1 MTFDLCAPIIL
12 VDLAG
17 GVCLIIVSALCLR
30 ESRNIVKKEPGNF
43 LFSYMHWLFMALFA
57 FSLSRSLGHIV
68 KHVLWALGLEDLWAS
83 LSPVSGSVN
92 SALFILIASITVF
105 FQKMKNVME
114 RIERD
119 RAEIERISQE
129 LLRLNE
135 ETELLV
141 SERTRAELALSIAH
155 NIRNPIM
162 VIGGLAK
169 RFLKKG
175 HLTED
180 QRKKIELMLE
190 QIEKLDE
197 IVREFELIKGKKA
210 ASISK
215 RDLNSLV
222 KTVLEAAGPE
232 AQDRGIDIAARYE
245 SRPLYVNM
253 DPDLIKFA
261 LVQCLRLLIYR
272 LRAGSR
278 LKLIL
283 KRGKFGAV
291 VIFITSP
298 FEKGA
303 SYVGHSSSTKTAST
317 LRGKRLG
324 LSTVRQILRDH
335 GGDLHVEGHGEALKI
350 EIFLPFNIGTAKTWS
365 RDRKEVELPSIKQNT
380 DNNGK

>member
-1 MTFDLCAPIIL
+1 MSFDICTPITL
-12 VDLAG
+12 VDFAG
-17 GVCLIIVSALCLR
+17 GAFLIIVSALCLR
-30 ESRNIVKKEPGNF
+30 ESRNIVKKEPDNF

-68 KHVLWALGLEDLWAS
+68 KHILLGFGLQDLWVS
-83 LSPVSGSVN
+83 LSPISGSVN
-92 SALFILIASITVF
+92 TALFLLIASITVF
-105 FQKMKNVME
+105 FQKMKSVME
-114 RIERD
+114 RIEQD

-162 VIGGLAK
+162 VIGGLAR

-175 HLTED
+175 DLSDE
-180 QRKKIELMLE
+180 QRKKVELMLE

-197 IVREFELIKGKKA
+197 IVREFELIKGEKA
-210 ASISK
+210 SSISK
-215 RDLNSLV
+215 KDLNILV
-222 KTVLEAAGPE
+222 KEVVDAADSE
-232 AQDRGIDIAARYE
+232 IKDRGIDITVRYE

-261 LVQCLRLLIYR
+261 LVQCLKLLIYR
-272 LRAGSR
+272 LKAGSK

-283 KRGKFGAV
+283 KREKFGAV
-291 VIFITSP
+291 VAFVTSQ

-303 SYVGHSSSTKTAST
+303 RYSSLKSIDSVSAF
-317 LRGKRLG
+317 RGKRLG

-335 GGDLHVEGHGEALKI
+335 GGDLHVEGHGRALKI
-350 EIFLPFNIGTAKTWS
+350 EIFLPFSIGTAKTWNKKDCS
-365 RDRKEVELPSIKQNT
+365 LVHLHKKKTKE
-380 DNNGK
+380 